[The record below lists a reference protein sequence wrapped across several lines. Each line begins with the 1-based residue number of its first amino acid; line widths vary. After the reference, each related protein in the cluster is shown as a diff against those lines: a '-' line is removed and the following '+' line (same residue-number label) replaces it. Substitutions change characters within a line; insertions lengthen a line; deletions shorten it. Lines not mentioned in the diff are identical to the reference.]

1 MKKAVVILITL
12 LATTISNAQTQ
23 DQKQVPQV
31 TVSGEGKIK
40 VTPDQARIT
49 IAIETKGTKAAD
61 SKEDN
66 DSAVEK
72 VLQFAKKMKLPKEDV
87 LTQRVSL
94 NPNYDY
100 DKKKSNF
107 VANQTIIIVLKD
119 LSKYDE
125 LMDGLVESG
134 ANRIDD
140 VEFQSSKLEQYQSDA
155 RKSAMKDAKKK
166 AEDYVSV
173 LGQKIG
179 KALLINDNSQT
190 YYPQPMFKS
199 GMMAM
204 DEAVAAPRQTLAL
217 GDIEITANVT
227 VSFIL
232 D

>member
-1 MKKAVVILITL
+1 MKKSLLFLITL
-12 LATTISNAQTQ
+12 FVTTMSQAQVQ

-40 VTPDQARIT
+40 VTPDQASIT
-49 IAIETKGTKAAD
+49 IAIETKGAKSAD
-61 SKEDN
+61 IKKDN
-66 DSAVEK
+66 DIAVEK
-72 VLQFAKKMKLPKEDV
+72 VLQFVKKIKLPKEDV

-94 NPNYDY
+94 SPNYDY
-100 DKKKSNF
+100 DKKKSSF
-107 VANQTIIIVLKD
+107 VANQTIVILLRD

-125 LMDGLVESG
+125 LMEGLVDSG
-134 ANRIDD
+134 ANRIDN
-140 VEFQSSKLEQYQSDA
+140 VEFKSSKLEQIQSDA
-155 RKSAMKDAKKK
+155 RKAAIKDAKKR

-179 KALLINDNSQT
+179 KALLITDSSQA
-190 YYPQPMFKS
+190 YYPQPMFKAS
-199 GMMAM
+199 MAM
-204 DEAVAAPRQTLAL
+204 AADGGAQRETLAV

>member
-1 MKKAVVILITL
+1 MKKSLLFLITL
-12 LATTISNAQTQ
+12 FVTTMSQAQVQ

-40 VTPDQARIT
+40 VTPDQASIT
-49 IAIETKGTKAAD
+49 IAIETKGAKSAD
-61 SKEDN
+61 IKKDN
-66 DSAVEK
+66 DIAVEK
-72 VLQFAKKMKLPKEDV
+72 VLQFVKKMKLPKEDV

-94 NPNYDY
+94 SPNYDY
-100 DKKKSNF
+100 DKKKSSF
-107 VANQTIIIVLKD
+107 VANQTIVILLRD

-125 LMDGLVESG
+125 LMEGLVDSG
-134 ANRIDD
+134 ANRIDN
-140 VEFQSSKLEQYQSDA
+140 VEFKSSKLEQIQSDA
-155 RKSAMKDAKKK
+155 RKAAIKDAKKR

-179 KALLINDNSQT
+179 KALLITDNSQA
-190 YYPQPMFKS
+190 YYPQPMFKAN
-199 GMMAM
+199 MMAM
-204 DEAVAAPRQTLAL
+204 AADGGAPRETLAV